1 MAQSS
6 TLSPI
11 LSLQNLSKKFGSN
24 QANDAISLD
33 IYKGKILALL
43 GENGAG
49 KTTLVNILFGHYLP
63 DTGKITIAKNLL
75 PAFMQ
80 AQTQAQKDDDAADD
94 AMVSL
99 PLGNPQTAI
108 KAGIG
113 MVHQHFTLA
122 ENLNALDNIMLG
134 TEPLFRWKRNISETR
149 AKLETLMQQTGLHV
163 PLDEKASH
171 LSVGER
177 QRVEILKALFA
188 DAKILVLDEPTA
200 VLTPQEA
207 ESLFKN
213 LRTLTK
219 KGLSIIFIS
228 HKLHEVI
235 AFSDHIAILR
245 NGKKVSE
252 MQTADADEKK
262 ITNAMVGRTAS
273 KNVFKSDKK
282 QAKTRTRH
290 DISCQ
295 FDKVCAKGNS
305 QRASLKEVSFE
316 LYDHEIL
323 GIAGVSGNGQ
333 KLIADC
339 LSGLRAPQS
348 GNIFLNGNVIKN
360 YSPASMIKAG
370 VGRIPEDRH
379 HMGVIGNMNF
389 AENFVIERLDSP
401 DFQKYGFLKNR
412 AIQTHAE
419 QACEQY
425 DVRGVSKNS
434 LVRLLSGGNMQKLIL
449 ARIFQNNPKIILA
462 NQPTRG
468 LDVKA
473 AGDVYQK
480 LLDARNEG
488 NSVILISEDLDEI
501 LTIADR
507 IMVIQNGQLALA
519 EKRTRAMIGLMMA
532 GENPEKPLQKKA
544 LQADA
549 KPQKAKPK
557 TTKPKTTSLNKKPV
571 KKPAK
576 KSTKQKVKGQI

>member
-1 MAQSS
+1 MTQSAIV
-6 TLSPI
+6 TPI
-11 LSLQNLSKKFGSN
+11 LRLQNLSKKFGNN

-33 IYKGKILALL
+33 IYQGKILALL

-63 DTGKITIAKNLL
+63 DSGKITIAKNLL
-75 PAFMQ
+75 PASMQ
-80 AQTQAQKDDDAADD
+80 AQTDTDSD
-94 AMVSL
+94 MLSL

-134 TEPLFRWKRNISETR
+134 AEPLFRWKRNISETR
-149 AKLETLMQQTGLHV
+149 TKLETLMQQTGLHV

-207 ESLFKN
+207 TSLFEN

-252 MQTADADEKK
+252 MQTSDADEKK
-262 ITNAMVGRTAS
+262 ITYAMVGRTAS
-273 KNVFKSDKK
+273 KTVFKSDKK

-290 DISCQ
+290 DIRCQ
-295 FDKVCAKGNS
+295 FDKVCMKGNS
-305 QRASLKEVSFE
+305 QRASLKQVSFD

-348 GNIFLNGNVIKN
+348 GTIQLNGSAVKN
-360 YSPASMIKAG
+360 YNPASMIKAG

-389 AENFVIERLDSP
+389 AENLVIERLDSP
-401 DFQKYGFLKNR
+401 EFQRYGFLKSR

-419 QACEQY
+419 QLREKY

-507 IMVIQNGQLALA
+507 IMVIQNGQLKLA

-532 GENPEKPLQKKA
+532 GDTPPQEAVKADSLPKEIKKA
-544 LQADA
+544 I
-549 KPQKAKPK
+549 
-557 TTKPKTTSLNKKPV
+557 V
-571 KKPAK
+571 KKPATK
-576 KSTKQKVKGQI
+576 KTETKKPTTKKAAVKKTPTKKTSAKKVKGQA